1 MEWPAIFV
9 LGILAVAVVLFITEK
24 LRMDLVALLVLGTL
38 AVTGMVTPEQALAGF
53 SNPAV
58 VTVWAMFILSAALVQ
73 TGVADV
79 IGRTAMRFAGK
90 GETRMVV
97 TVMLT
102 SAVLSAFM
110 NNIGVAALML
120 PVVLQM
126 GRQAGHPPSRLLMP
140 LAYGS
145 LLGGLTTLIGTPP
158 NILVSEAISAQ
169 GGEPFGMFDFVP
181 VGGAVMAGGIL
192 FIAIFG
198 RRMLP
203 RRDPA
208 RESAT
213 PGGNL
218 PDQYALSERRAVLRI
233 PEGARLA
240 GRTLRESRLGRA
252 TGLNVYGIL
261 REGRVHLAPDA
272 EEVLRT
278 GDCLLVE
285 GRIERLEDLRSW
297 RQITVR
303 RINPDESQLDELFSR
318 DVGVVQVRVADGADL
333 HGQTFGSADF
343 RRRFGV
349 LVLAR
354 LRGGDVRQFDMSDAT
369 IQSGDLLLI
378 EGLRDKL
385 EALDEFPQF
394 EERKAMEARTVLER
408 YQLRGN
414 IFRLKIPQESVL
426 SGRSLVET
434 RLASA
439 LGVGVMARQRGG
451 ELTLLPD
458 PHDPLAAG
466 DRLYGRGR
474 GEDIEVFRGLQ
485 ELEFE
490 SEVPAETLETLEVGD
505 TAPMEVMLS
514 PRSKLV
520 GRSLADLAFR
530 DRYGLQVLA
539 VLRGGNAVRSGLGQ
553 FVLRMGDALLL
564 LGPASKRKLLCG
576 NPDFLVL
583 TDPERAAPDR
593 RKGAV
598 AAAIMAAVILPVI
611 FGVLPIAISAVAGAA
626 LAILFGCI
634 TFDDAYRAIEW
645 RSVFLIAGMLPLGVA
660 LESTGA
666 AAMVAE
672 GVVGVTSSFGPWG
685 VLLGLY
691 LMTAIA
697 TSIIPT
703 AALVV
708 LMSPIVF
715 RTAAETGVST
725 EAMMMAIAVA
735 ASASFTSP
743 ISHPANILV
752 MGPGG
757 YRFIDYVKL
766 GVPLTLMVLVI
777 VLLVLPLVW
786 PLVPAP

>member
-1 MEWPAIFV
+1 MQWPAIFV
-9 LGILAVAVVLFITEK
+9 LVILAVSVVLFVTEK

-38 AVTGMVTPEQALAGF
+38 AVSGLVTPEQALAGF

-58 VTVWAMFILSAALVQ
+58 VTVWAMFILRAALVQ

-79 IGRTAMRFAGK
+79 IGRTAMRFAGR
-90 GETRMVV
+90 GETRMVI

-126 GRQAGHPPSRLLMP
+126 GRQAGIPPSRLLMP

-158 NILVSEAISAQ
+158 NILVSEAVAAQ
-169 GGEPFGMFDFVP
+169 GMRPFGMFDFVP
-181 VGGAVMAGGIL
+181 VGGAVMLGGIA
-192 FIAIFG
+192 FIAFFG

-208 RESAT
+208 RESAA
-213 PGGNL
+213 PGGDL
-218 PDQYALSERRAVLRI
+218 PEQYALSERRAVLRV
-233 PEGARLA
+233 PSGGHLA
-240 GRTLRESRLGRA
+240 GRTLRDSRLGRA

-261 REGRVHLAPDA
+261 RQGRVQLAPDA
-272 EEVLRT
+272 EEVLRE

-285 GRIERLEDLRSW
+285 GRIERLEDLRAW
-297 RQITVR
+297 RDIAVR
-303 RINPDESQLDELFSR
+303 PVHPDESRLDELFSR
-318 DVGVVQVRVADGADL
+318 DVGVVQVRVAEGSDL
-333 HGQTFGSADF
+333 EGQTFGGADV

-354 LRGGDVRQFDMSDAT
+354 MRGDEVRQFDLSDAT
-369 IQSGDLLLI
+369 IQAGDLLLI
-378 EGLRDKL
+378 EGLRDRL
-385 EALDEFPQF
+385 EALDAYPQF
-394 EERKAMEARTVLER
+394 EQRRGVDAAEVLER
-408 YQLRGN
+408 YRLRDK
-414 IFRLKIPQESVL
+414 IFRLRIPDDSVL
-426 SGRSLVET
+426 PGRSLVET

-439 LGVGVMARQRGG
+439 LGLGVMALQRGS

-458 PHDPLAAG
+458 PHQPLAAG

-474 GEDIEVFRGLQ
+474 REDIEVFRGLQ

-490 SEVPAETLETLEVGD
+490 SEVPAETLETLEAGD

-514 PRSKLV
+514 PRTKLA
-520 GRSLADLAFR
+520 GKTLAELAFR
-530 DRYGLQVLA
+530 ERYGLQVLA
-539 VLRGGNAVRSGLGQ
+539 VLRGGTVVRSGLGQ
-553 FVLRMGDALLL
+553 FVLHMGDALLL
-564 LGPASKRKLLCG
+564 LGPAGKRKLLCE

-583 TDPERAAPDR
+583 TEPDRAAPDR
-593 RKGAV
+593 AMGML
-598 AAAIMAAVILPVI
+598 AAGIMAAVILPVI
-611 FGVLPIAISAVAGAA
+611 FGLLPIAISAVAGAA

-634 TFDDAYRAIEW
+634 SFDAAYRAIEW

-666 AAMVAE
+666 ASLVAE

-691 LMTAIA
+691 LVTATA
-697 TSIIPT
+697 TMIIPT

-715 RTAAETGVST
+715 RTAAETGVSS

-757 YRFIDYVKL
+757 YRFIDYVKV
-766 GVPLTLMVLVI
+766 GVPLTLTVLLI

-786 PLVPAP
+786 PLQ